1 VGFIVGRFVVFEIV
15 VVGPVVFV
23 DLMKATWDDDGWW
36 DDDENYWDDD
46 YDFENYEPTDD
57 EPHVAFIKS
66 TPNPRTRNRD
76 MNENKGVGG
85 IFMMLLEG
93 IVVGIGCFMCAIGAF
108 FAYRFYKGEKLPFDL
123 IPQEDP
129 SLSLDSKTGTNAV
142 PITPDVTYSGK

>member
-1 VGFIVGRFVVFEIV
+1 
-15 VVGPVVFV
+15 
-23 DLMKATWDDDGWW
+23 
-36 DDDENYWDDD
+36 
-46 YDFENYEPTDD
+46 
-57 EPHVAFIKS
+57 
-66 TPNPRTRNRD
+66 